1 MRLLQKFSK
10 IDPKKSLTC
19 DHRHR
24 YFSFVK
30 SLRIICRG
38 LFLFVGLL
46 LVAGNNSW
54 AVSKYAGEFLSLGV
68 GARPMGMGGAYV
80 AISDGASAIYWNPAG
95 LANTARRQVLFM
107 HAESFGGLVRQDYL
121 GFALP
126 LGTAHRTVGIGLM
139 RLGVDDI
146 PYTEWDPQTQRPR
159 VLKEVS
165 NAEYALFFSY
175 ACKRGRN
182 WSFGGSGKFIR
193 KAVGDDHALG
203 LGVDAGALWRIKPS
217 WVLGAK
223 LADVTTTPLAWN
235 SGYREYIL
243 PMLKLGTVYR
253 LALRSIR
260 GEINLALDVDTMF
273 EGRDYAAWA
282 SVGSVSFDPRA
293 GLEYWYRQ
301 RVALRMG
308 IQPEQFS
315 AGASICLGIGG
326 VDYAFLGHDELDNS
340 HRLSAHVEF

>member
-1 MRLLQKFSK
+1 
-10 IDPKKSLTC
+10 
-19 DHRHR
+19 
-24 YFSFVK
+24 
-30 SLRIICRG
+30 
-38 LFLFVGLL
+38 
-46 LVAGNNSW
+46 
-54 AVSKYAGEFLSLGV
+54 
-68 GARPMGMGGAYV
+68 
-80 AISDGASAIYWNPAG
+80 
-95 LANTARRQVLFM
+95 
-107 HAESFGGLVRQDYL
+107 
-121 GFALP
+121 
-126 LGTAHRTVGIGLM
+126 M

-165 NAEYALFFSY
+165 DAEYALFFSY
-175 ACKRGRN
+175 ACKRGRS

-273 EGRDYAAWA
+273 EGRDYASWA
-282 SVGSVSFDPRA
+282 SVGSASFDPRA

-315 AGASICLGIGG
+315 AGASIYLGIGG